1 MWPSIICVKGGV
13 FIHLMLHICTRVII
27 SVRGLLPT
35 SEHCVGLN
43 KAKMDSAVI
52 KMTFLMAQS
61 QVSILTIT
69 LVATSLDGN
78 KSKVDG
84 GERFLHV

>member
-1 MWPSIICVKGGV
+1 MCVRGGV
-13 FIHLMLHICTRVII
+13 FIHIMPHVCTCVII
-27 SVRGLLPT
+27 SVRGLSPT

-61 QVSILTIT
+61 LVSILTNT
-69 LVATSLDGN
+69 PVATSLDGN
-78 KSKVDG
+78 KSKADG